1 MSRNMLN
8 GAQVI
13 VDYLI
18 QEKVPQVFGLCGHGN
33 IQFIDALYERSSD
46 IKTISVHHE
55 SVAGFMADV
64 YYRVSGR
71 PTATFTSC
79 GPGSAN
85 LPISLANAFL
95 DSVPFLA
102 VTGNVPT
109 SQFNRGAFQEMYRHY
124 QADFPS
130 TVRTMCKKVFQ
141 PTRGEMVPLAVRQAW
156 KTMTTGRPG
165 PVVLDVPFDVFM
177 ESAAEEAPNAQA
189 WNANISS
196 RCGADPEGVVKA
208 VDMLLGAERPMI
220 IVGQGVRYGGAADE
234 LLKLAERL
242 QIPVAASAS
251 GLGAIDCNHPLA
263 LGLVARAGHY
273 QANHATRQADV
284 LLAMGMRFD
293 DRTSSSWIPGY
304 SFTIPPTRLIHV
316 DIDPEEIGRNYPVAL
331 GLMADVRTFL
341 RQVHAELDRRA
352 DLTKKA
358 DARKKWL
365 AQIDTYRKEWDKFVA
380 PGFSDDTTPINPQ
393 RAALEIDK
401 ALPEDAILVSDI
413 GVHHNWL
420 LGFCK
425 PKRPDSLIGSMGFG
439 PMGFGVAGV
448 MGAKFAAPDRPCVSV
463 CGDGAFF
470 MHANVLGTAV
480 EYNLPVVWVVWN
492 NYAYASIRGLQRG
505 YLGGREL
512 ATDFHDPNTGQRYN
526 PDFAAMARSCGVEGV
541 RVDRAGDL
549 GEAIRKGIAANK
561 PYLIDVDIAADINP
575 VGAGVWELP
584 GLGQSK
590 AGIGTRFSPP
600 DLLREEIAC
609 CLQARKSSSSV
620 VPPASVLRPPN
631 WRSAKAPTSS
641 SRRATSSGST
651 RSAEKLNAIAI
662 PADVTSDDSVAELFR
677 RCGPVDHVVVT
688 AAQLRTGPFKT
699 VAMEDVRATMEGK
712 FWGAWRVAQQ
722 ADIRP
727 GGSLTLVSGFLSVR
741 PRPNSA
747 IVSAANGALESLA
760 RALALELA
768 PVRVNAVSPGII
780 DTPIR
785 AAMPEEARRDM
796 LAKTAAALPVGRVGA
811 ARISHA
817 RSSAS

>member
-1 MSRNMLN
+1 MVERSGREAMSPRNALN

-33 IQFIDALYERSSD
+33 IQFIDALYERSD
-46 IKTISVHHE
+46 ELKTISVHHE

-71 PTATFTSC
+71 PK
-79 GPGSAN
+79 
-85 LPISLANAFL
+85 
-95 DSVPFLA
+95 
-102 VTGNVPT
+102 
-109 SQFNRGAFQEMYRHY
+109 
-124 QADFPS
+124 ADFPS
-130 TVRTMCKKVFQ
+130 TVRSYCKKVFQ
-141 PTRGEMVPLAVRQAW
+141 PTRGEMVPLAIRQAW

-165 PVVLDVPFDVFM
+165 PVVLDVPFDVFL
-177 ESAAEEAPNAQA
+177 ESAAEEAPNAHA
-189 WNANISS
+189 WNGNISS
-196 RCGADPEGVVKA
+196 RCGADPEGIVKA
-208 VDMLLGAERPMI
+208 VDMLLGAERPVML
-220 IVGQGVRYGGAADE
+220 VGQGVRYGGAAEE

-284 LLAMGMRFD
+284 LLALGVRFD

-352 DLTKKA
+352 DLTERA

-365 AQIDTYRKEWDKFVA
+365 AQIDTYRKGWDKFVA

-401 ALPEDAILVSDI
+401 ALPENAILVSDI

-420 LGFCK
+420 LSFCK

-448 MGAKFAAPDRPCVSV
+448 LGAKVAAPDRPCVSV
-463 CGDGAFF
+463 CGDGAFM

-480 EYNLPVVWVVWN
+480 EYDLPVVWVVWN

-512 ATDFHDPNTGQRYN
+512 ATDFHDPRTGERYN

-541 RVDRAGDL
+541 RVDRAGDI

-575 VGAGVWELP
+575 MGAGVWELP

-590 AGIGTRFSPP
+590 AGIGTRF
-600 DLLREEIAC
+600 
-609 CLQARKSSSSV
+609 Q
-620 VPPASVLRPPN
+620 PA
-631 WRSAKAPTSS
+631 
-641 SRRATSSGST
+641 
-651 RSAEKLNAIAI
+651 
-662 PADVTSDDSVAELFR
+662 
-677 RCGPVDHVVVT
+677 
-688 AAQLRTGPFKT
+688 
-699 VAMEDVRATMEGK
+699 
-712 FWGAWRVAQQ
+712 
-722 ADIRP
+722 
-727 GGSLTLVSGFLSVR
+727 
-741 PRPNSA
+741 
-747 IVSAANGALESLA
+747 
-760 RALALELA
+760 
-768 PVRVNAVSPGII
+768 
-780 DTPIR
+780 
-785 AAMPEEARRDM
+785 
-796 LAKTAAALPVGRVGA
+796 
-811 ARISHA
+811 
-817 RSSAS
+817 